1 MCRDDLTRIEEQSR
15 LEMESRSG
23 VEDADITKKS
33 INEETVSNS
42 EAIAA
47 LSDEQREVYMS
58 ALEGYV
64 RKWKSSDI
72 VELVF
77 YRRCWDRKELCS
89 STNCFSL
96 EGEIWCEQHLCH
108 SIHWNCCLQHQRYN
122 TSFVRRNW

>member
-64 RKWKSSDI
+64 RKWKSGDI

-89 STNCFSL
+89 SPNRFSL

-122 TSFVRRNW
+122 TSFVCRNW